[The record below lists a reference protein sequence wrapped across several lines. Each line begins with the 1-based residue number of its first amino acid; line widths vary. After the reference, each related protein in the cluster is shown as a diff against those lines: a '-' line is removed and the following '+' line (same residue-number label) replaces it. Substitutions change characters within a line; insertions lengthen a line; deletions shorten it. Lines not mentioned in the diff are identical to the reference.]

1 MSHPKGAGKVRR
13 LMLMRHAK
21 SDWHDASLSD
31 FERPLNRRGQE
42 AVPIMAKWLEQQGA
56 SVDAILAS
64 EAIRARQTVE
74 GMIENLGWKGA
85 VFWRQE
91 LYLAPPA
98 TLVSEITKVPNQFQ
112 SLLLVAHNP
121 GLEQLVA
128 HWSGQWQPF
137 PTAAIAIFEFPGDSW
152 EDAIGR
158 MPVCVSVGKPKEI

>member
-1 MSHPKGAGKVRR
+1 
-13 LMLMRHAK
+13 MLMRHAK

-85 VFWRQE
+85 VFWRQ
-91 LYLAPPA
+91 
-98 TLVSEITKVPNQFQ
+98 
-112 SLLLVAHNP
+112 
-121 GLEQLVA
+121 
-128 HWSGQWQPF
+128 
-137 PTAAIAIFEFPGDSW
+137 
-152 EDAIGR
+152 
-158 MPVCVSVGKPKEI
+158 